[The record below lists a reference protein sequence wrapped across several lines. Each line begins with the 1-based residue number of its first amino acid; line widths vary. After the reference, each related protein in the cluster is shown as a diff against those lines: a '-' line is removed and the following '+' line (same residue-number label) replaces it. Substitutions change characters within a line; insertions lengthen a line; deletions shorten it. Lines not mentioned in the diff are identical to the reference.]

1 MALDDH
7 IPPASS
13 GEPYRYEE
21 LKDFTGGLNLRSDQ
35 TSLGPSESPAML
47 NVEVD
52 PRGGIARRDAIDA
65 LNASALGEILKIS
78 SHHET
83 TGDNQILVAAK
94 DSSNTG
100 LYYGSGSNFT
110 RINTSAS
117 GSGVALAGHALPGF
131 VTFNDE
137 TYICNGTLFETDKS
151 AVKWTGANSASV
163 LTPDID
169 GTAGIFLWLV

>member
-65 LNASALGEILKIS
+65 LNASALGEILKIFS
-78 SHHET
+78 
-83 TGDNQILVAAK
+83 
-94 DSSNTG
+94 
-100 LYYGSGSNFT
+100 
-110 RINTSAS
+110 
-117 GSGVALAGHALPGF
+117 
-131 VTFNDE
+131 
-137 TYICNGTLFETDKS
+137 DKS
-151 AVKWTGANSASV
+151 FK
-163 LTPDID
+163 
-169 GTAGIFLWLV
+169 FL

>member
-1 MALDDH
+1 MALENH

-21 LKDFTGGLNLRSDQ
+21 LSDFTGGLNLRADQ
-35 TSLGPSESPAML
+35 TSLGDNESPALL

-65 LNASALGEILKIS
+65 LNATALGEILKIS

-94 DSSNTG
+94 DSSNTA
-100 LYYGSGSNFT
+100 LYYGSGGNFT

-117 GSGVALAGHALPGF
+117 GSGVALAGHVLPGF
-131 VTFNDE
+131 VTFNDA
-137 TYICNGTLFETDKS
+137 TYISNGSLFETDKS

-163 LTPDID
+163 
-169 GTAGIFLWLV
+169 